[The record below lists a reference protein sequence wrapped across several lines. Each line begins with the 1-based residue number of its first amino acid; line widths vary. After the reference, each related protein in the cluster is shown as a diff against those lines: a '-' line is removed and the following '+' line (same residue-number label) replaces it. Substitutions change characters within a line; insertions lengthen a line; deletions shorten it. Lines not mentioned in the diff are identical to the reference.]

1 MIMDI
6 QHINICGMQE
16 KIVFKYKL
24 MALNGYNK
32 KEKFKSVICDSTLIN

>member
-6 QHINICGMQE
+6 QHTNICGMQQ

-24 MALNGYNK
+24 TALNGY